1 MLHLFQLILS
11 HVLTI
16 AFLIGLVLLTIAYW
30 PIVLGV
36 VVVSTVCLYIAG
48 IIGYL
53 RKNKTYRD
61 L

>member
-1 MLHLFQLILS
+1 MHLFQLILS

-16 AFLIGLVLLTIAYW
+16 AFLIGLVLLTLAYW
-30 PIVLGV
+30 PIVLAV
-36 VVVSTVCLYIAG
+36 LAASIVCLYIAG

-53 RKNKTYRD
+53 KKNKSYRD